1 VCSAGY
7 ARHIIFSMNQ
17 IGTLFRKNAL
27 FYRSKPIR
35 GPVLRKAWIQ
45 LCRLWIRL
53 TPLVRLV
60 RACGILAAAW
70 ALLLYFTG
78 AAIAAGFFK
87 IVSCNGREKI
97 LQAGCM

>member
-1 VCSAGY
+1 VA
-7 ARHIIFSMNQ
+7 
-17 IGTLFRKNAL
+17 LFRKIA
-27 FYRSKPIR
+27 FCYRSKPIR

-78 AAIAAGFFK
+78 TCYGYRTFFAHFLH
-87 IVSCNGREKI
+87 IFFIQSALWNRNRRNRNF
-97 LQAGCM
+97 LP